1 MIKNENNKRFKLNI
15 SIECIN
21 TPEARKQM
29 ETRLSNLNFK
39 ELFSGKDLAINSE
52 YSFEVKAETTKPV
65 SNGNSNDK
73 ITAMP
78 NEYFD
83 Y

>member
-1 MIKNENNKRFKLNI
+1 MIKNVKNERFKLNI

-39 ELFSGKDLAINSE
+39 EIFSGKDLAINSE
-52 YSFEVKAETTKPV
+52 HFFEVKAETNPV
-65 SNGNSNDK
+65 TVTNK
-73 ITAMP
+73 VTEMP